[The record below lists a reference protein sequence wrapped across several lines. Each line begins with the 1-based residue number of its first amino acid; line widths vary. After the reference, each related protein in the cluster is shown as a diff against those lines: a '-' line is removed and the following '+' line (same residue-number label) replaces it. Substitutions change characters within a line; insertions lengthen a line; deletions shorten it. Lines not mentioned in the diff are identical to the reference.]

1 MEKGNMGEIGKV
13 FGDIFFGSNDKIIEK
28 LKKSYVEGLITAI
41 SLGNTPLVM
50 YLFYRFFFN
59 ENKDNTFKVFER
71 IIGEAHEEISKKVFE
86 SINKDNDMPFFKEKI
101 DELTEEFKGAMDS
114 SRDEVRDG
122 LKTSFERTI
131 KIFSEIDK
139 LQSSRNDGG
148 SDKKEGTGR
157 DTN

>member
-1 MEKGNMGEIGKV
+1 MEEIGKV
-13 FGDIFFGSNDKIIEK
+13 FGDIVFGGNDKIIEE
-28 LKKSYVEGLITAI
+28 LKESYIKGLINAI
-41 SLGNTPLVM
+41 SLGNTALVM

-122 LKTSFERTI
+122 LKTSFESTI

-139 LQSSRNDGG
+139 LRSSRNNGG
-148 SDKKEGTGR
+148 PDKKEETGR